1 MVLELTTT
9 GMGIISMKVIG
20 RMAKNAVSSVDL
32 PKILG
37 NGKFSMKDGSFYEGN
52 FIDGEISGRG
62 RRYYALS
69 KNEYIGQFMLGE
81 RHGYGRMNYADGS
94 IYEGDWSHN
103 LQQGQGKYIGADGSK
118 YTGGFI
124 ANKRNGAGCL
134 WSHAFAYW
142 GYWRDNLYDG
152 MGVLKIID
160 GTTYEG
166 EFSSGKPNGQGKLTH
181 KTNLLPSYEGSWK
194 NGLPCRE
201 ANYLRLSVEAE
212 RDRLQY
218 TPSYLVEYRNSP
230 IKEETYKF
238 ATFSK
243 MEISSDELKSK
254 ISVDICVY
262 TESRQI
268 LIEESNRQLAVW
280 VGKICKENLQSRI
293 PVELQVQVET
303 PLLSSMK
310 EKGIY
315 VMETPFGFSLYPV
328 GSVTLNS
335 SKNEE
340 VIESSPIHLENADSS
355 ANDISLNLAA
365 KLKVKNK
372 NNNDN
377 VDNESRRLV
386 NEVFVH
392 TKLTSRGFISCSI
405 AKSLTSDGNLSDLSQ
420 PCLSKST
427 HELSAMEDFIDLSF
441 LEKSILLFEEFINSP
456 RSNRGQLGDQLIL
469 VVEDI
474 TLQNSEDESIYELD
488 AIPNYVFKAPR
499 HLPPL
504 FIKLCYNALE

>member
-1 MVLELTTT
+1 MST
-9 GMGIISMKVIG
+9 GFYIG
-20 RMAKNAVSSVDL
+20 QTYKDKRNGVGTYYYGNGYYKYEGNWKDGKNAVSSVDL

-134 WSHAFAYW
+134 WSHAVNSHLGSLMDRGHGKTVYHVEKQTTC
-142 GYWRDNLYDG
+142 GCQ
-152 MGVLKIID
+152 LKLRETVYSTLLLTWLNIEILQ
-160 GTTYEG
+160 
-166 EFSSGKPNGQGKLTH
+166 SRKKL
-181 KTNLLPSYEGSWK
+181 TNLLHS
-194 NGLPCRE
+194 
-201 ANYLRLSVEAE
+201 
-212 RDRLQY
+212 Q
-218 TPSYLVEYRNSP
+218 
-230 IKEETYKF
+230 
-238 ATFSK
+238 K

-303 PLLSSMK
+303 PFLSSMK

-315 VMETPFGFSLYPV
+315 VMETPL
-328 GSVTLNS
+328 
-335 SKNEE
+335 
-340 VIESSPIHLENADSS
+340 
-355 ANDISLNLAA
+355 
-365 KLKVKNK
+365 
-372 NNNDN
+372 
-377 VDNESRRLV
+377 
-386 NEVFVH
+386 
-392 TKLTSRGFISCSI
+392 
-405 AKSLTSDGNLSDLSQ
+405 
-420 PCLSKST
+420 
-427 HELSAMEDFIDLSF
+427 
-441 LEKSILLFEEFINSP
+441 
-456 RSNRGQLGDQLIL
+456 
-469 VVEDI
+469 
-474 TLQNSEDESIYELD
+474 
-488 AIPNYVFKAPR
+488 
-499 HLPPL
+499 
-504 FIKLCYNALE
+504 